1 MLKLRRTSTAVHVR
15 RRDLF
20 SYRDFRFAI
29 FGQYLSQTS
38 DALTTFVLAEVM
50 VFSFSQGPSLSAMT
64 YALLVSAI
72 PLLLIGPIAGHIA
85 DRYNR
90 KLILS
95 VGHLFRAITTLT
107 AIAATFH
114 RFHFYG
120 YIAFALLM

>member
-20 SYRDFRFAI
+20 SYRDFRYAI
-29 FGQYLSQTS
+29 SGKYLSQTS

-72 PLLLIGPIAGHIA
+72 PLLLIGPIA
-85 DRYNR
+85 
-90 KLILS
+90 
-95 VGHLFRAITTLT
+95 
-107 AIAATFH
+107 
-114 RFHFYG
+114 
-120 YIAFALLM
+120 